1 MHGKKNHAVS
11 GTSIEMNFLA
21 TCLLLAA
28 MVAKTNSLPY
38 LSGYVILMAL
48 YLCFDADV
56 NFHWDF
62 RCISQ

>member
-1 MHGKKNHAVS
+1 
-11 GTSIEMNFLA
+11 MNFLA

-62 RCISQ
+62 RCISQG